1 MSIRHFRPFRFFS
14 FTTTDPI
21 PITQE
26 QRPVVKKLV
35 AKQSLAE
42 IARLADSDALEIVVS
57 ETVHQT
63 QFVSHAKAVLSPSPS
78 RRVR

>member
-1 MSIRHFRPFRFFS
+1 M
-14 FTTTDPI
+14 
-21 PITQE
+21 
-26 QRPVVKKLV
+26 KKLL